1 MSPLFF
7 CQILSLFEAI
17 KNFRPKH
24 YIVFRYVQVP
34 LPIFIRS
41 KLTIEQ
47 LVRGKRETVVMP
59 KQIVRWKLYSLAAL
73 VMFVS
78 LIVSD
83 SYVLASEPPS
93 TGVAVIIGNK
103 NYGGLIPNVDFAQN
117 DANAFKRFVID
128 SLGYLPKN
136 IIDLRDATKAQLESA
151 FGNRETHEGKI
162 WRYLDPRGT
171 SDVIVFYSG
180 HGVPGLKDKRGY
192 LLPVGAD
199 PDTPEINGYPIDTLL
214 SNLGKLNT
222 KSVTV
227 YLDACF
233 SGNSPNGMLIR
244 AASGISIVPKAPT
257 GMSSKMTI
265 ITAAQGDQVASW
277 DLKAKHGL
285 FTKYLLEALN
295 GAANS
300 AEYGVDDFSVSLS
313 EVNKFL
319 DHNMTGAARR
329 LFGRH
334 QNVSIQG
341 VGKNALAYPYKKR
354 MLQLDSAD
362 TKIAEYQ
369 YLLGRVYRTGESGI
383 KKNIKKFVLWTQRAA
398 EQGHVGAQYN
408 IGVLYFLGD
417 GVSKDVREAL
427 KWFRKA
433 AEQGLAEAQ
442 DRIGYSYYRGEG
454 ITQNFREAMR
464 WSRKAAEQGHAKA
477 QFNIGSMYIRG
488 EGVAEDIGEALNWF
502 RKAAEQGH
510 AEAQVILG
518 FVYDNGEG
526 VTQDFG
532 EALKWYRKAA
542 EQGNANAQSNIGRM
556 HEFGRGLTTDVR
568 EAAKWY
574 RKAAEH
580 GDADAQ
586 FSLGRIYLF
595 GKGVSADKQE
605 AVTWFRKAAEQGHK
619 LATEKLKQ
627 LGKL

>member
-1 MSPLFF
+1 
-7 CQILSLFEAI
+7 
-17 KNFRPKH
+17 
-24 YIVFRYVQVP
+24 VQ

-41 KLTIEQ
+41 KLTIEL
-47 LVRGKRETVVMP
+47 LVRRYREIAVMP
-59 KQIVRWKLYSLAAL
+59 KQIIRWKLYSLATLA
-73 VMFVS
+73 MFVS

-117 DANAFKRFVID
+117 DANAFRRFVIE

-136 IIDLRDATKAQLESA
+136 IVDLRDATKAQLESA

-192 LLPVGAD
+192 LLPVDAD

-222 KSVTV
+222 KSVSV

-300 AEYGVDDFSVSLS
+300 AEYGVDDYRVSLS

-319 DHNMTGAARR
+319 DHKITSAARR

-334 QNVSIQG
+334 QKVSVQG
-341 VGKNALAYPYKKR
+341 TARITLAYPYRKR
-354 MLQLDSAD
+354 LLELESTN
-362 TKIAEYQ
+362 TKITKVQ
-369 YLLGRVYRTGESGI
+369 YLIGMVYRTGESGF
-383 KKNIKKFVLWTQRAA
+383 KKNVKKAVHWYLKAA
-398 EQGHVGAQYN
+398 DQGHSIAQYE
-408 IGVLYFLGD
+408 IGNMYYYAE
-417 GVSKDVREAL
+417 GVSKDVVEAA
-427 KWFRKA
+427 KWYRKA
-433 AEQGLAEAQ
+433 AKQG
-442 DRIGYSYYRGEG
+442 IV
-454 ITQNFREAMR
+454 T
-464 WSRKAAEQGHAKA
+464 A
-477 QFNIGSMYIRG
+477 QFNIGYMYAEG
-488 EGVAEDIGEALNWF
+488 EGISQDI
-502 RKAAEQGH
+502 
-510 AEAQVILG
+510 
-518 FVYDNGEG
+518 
-526 VTQDFG
+526 G

-542 EQGNANAQSNIGRM
+542 EQG
-556 HEFGRGLTTDVR
+556 HEFAQLQLGIMYEFGGGVSKDVV

-574 RKAAEH
+574 RKAAKQ
-580 GDADAQ
+580 GNISATQ
-586 FSLGRIYLF
+586 KLGNL
-595 GKGVSADKQE
+595 QN
-605 AVTWFRKAAEQGHK
+605 
-619 LATEKLKQ
+619 
-627 LGKL
+627 